1 MRFFYLKFFPIF
13 WRITR
18 QIIENFFMSITVD
31 NYFCISEIPPHK
43 TRNIY
48 EINTKTR

>member
-13 WRITR
+13 LANNKT
-18 QIIENFFMSITVD
+18 IIETFFMSITVD
-31 NYFCISEIPPHK
+31 NYCCISEIPPHK
-43 TRNIY
+43 PRNIY